1 MKKFSISFLV
11 LSILTLFVLLPQ
23 SIAQELESNRVDM
36 ADTFR
41 SEGKI
46 YVVVLV
52 VAIVFTG
59 LIIYAI
65 NTDRKLSKVEKE
77 IQSLKSKKDS

>member
-1 MKKFSISFLV
+1 MITKMVIYFLSFFLNIQV
-11 LSILTLFVLLPQ
+11 
-23 SIAQELESNRVDM
+23 EM

-52 VAIVFTG
+52 A
-59 LIIYAI
+59 LIILVGIFFYLFRIEGKIKDI
-65 NTDRKLSKVEKE
+65 NKNK
-77 IQSLKSKKDS
+77 

>member
-1 MKKFSISFLV
+1 MVIYFLSFFLNIQV
-11 LSILTLFVLLPQ
+11 
-23 SIAQELESNRVDM
+23 EM

-52 VAIVFTG
+52 A
-59 LIIYAI
+59 LIILVGIFVYLFRI
-65 NTDRKLSKVEKE
+65 EGK
-77 IQSLKSKKDS
+77 IKDLNKNK